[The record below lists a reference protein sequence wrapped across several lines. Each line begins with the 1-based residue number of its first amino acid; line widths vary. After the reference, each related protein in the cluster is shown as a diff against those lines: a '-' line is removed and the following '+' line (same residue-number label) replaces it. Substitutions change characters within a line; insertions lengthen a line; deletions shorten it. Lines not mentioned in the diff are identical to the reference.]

1 MKVSKTYSI
10 EHTLFEKF
18 DEICKRK
25 DINRSQWMEDKVREF
40 VSKEMIIDTNT
51 YWKLRMDDEPT
62 NYVSVKE
69 RKDNFVIMS
78 NGNHIDV
85 FDFEKMYEEVDPYV
99 NKVLSSINGETGDM
113 KVKEVQ
119 PEILETGL
127 NPEKIKNFFENIDT
141 SRISGDISEESE
153 FIIHHPTDL
162 DEAHKFRDENPER
175 YDKWIDQ
182 MNEAMK
188 NLNLPEVEI
197 EKDEYGNITSMKRKN
212 NK

>member
-25 DINRSQWMEDKVREF
+25 DINRSQWMEEQIKAF
-40 VSKEMIIDTNT
+40 VAKEMTFDAKF
-51 YWKLRMDDEPT
+51 YKLKLDNHN

-78 NGNHIDV
+78 NGNQIDV
-85 FDFEKMYEEVDPYV
+85 FDFDKIYEEVDPYV
-99 NKVLSSINGETGDM
+99 NSVVSAINGDTNEE
-113 KVKEVQ
+113 VKEVK

-141 SRISGDISEESE
+141 SRIPGV
-153 FIIHHPTDL
+153 L
-162 DEAHKFRDENPER
+162 V
-175 YDKWIDQ
+175 
-182 MNEAMK
+182 K
-188 NLNLPEVEI
+188 NLNLLFTI
-197 EKDEYGNITSMKRKN
+197 QLT
-212 NK
+212 